1 MAHQNQAGIAAPVP
15 LSHRQNPSKGLQNGV
30 EEAEVHSSYPISE
43 NAGQDGSKDAQ
54 IDAGYEKHQAKAISD
69 EIGGAPP
76 QNARADRSDRS
87 DLDTTLSVRG
97 TSDHEANISGQ
108 SHEKFSYKSSQLNVN
123 APKFEPRILQNPGV
137 FSFLG
142 NQQARKAPEPGIGS
156 FLGSDGAMQAP
167 NGASQ
172 PGKWNVA
179 APAFMPKAT
188 VPSREFS
195 FSAVR
200 PSLRPD
206 APTFKPSDSEIAP
219 GPESASD
226 HSAAQPV
233 KKIFGDIAFPEVI
246 KPPKSKAI
254 PITRPNEASKGR
266 EKFDGDMDGQED
278 ESGRITQ
285 ADGRQKRM
293 RYVDL
298 KTILDILH
306 FSSSASTY
314 VGSGKDFCPSCDT
327 QTRLIT

>member
-1 MAHQNQAGIAAPVP
+1 MYESEG
-15 LSHRQNPSKGLQNGV
+15 LEGSKG
-30 EEAEVHSSYPISE
+30 
-43 NAGQDGSKDAQ
+43 AQ
-54 IDAGYEKHQAKAISD
+54 IDEGDDKIQAKIVLD
-69 EIGGAPP
+69 EVGGAAPK
-76 QNARADRSDRS
+76 NARADRPA
-87 DLDTTLSVRG
+87 LDTSLSVEG
-97 TSDHEANISGQ
+97 TPGQ
-108 SHEKFSYKSSQLNVN
+108 SQSRHPSTNSQLNVN
-123 APKFEPRILQNPGV
+123 APKFEPRVSQNFGV

-142 NQQARKAPEPGIGS
+142 NQQAHKVIENEIGS

-195 FSAVR
+195 FSALR

-206 APTFKPSDSEIAP
+206 APTFKPSDSGNNS
-219 GPESASD
+219 GPESANE
-226 HSAAQPV
+226 HNAAQPV

-254 PITRPNEASKGR
+254 PITKPNEASKGK
-266 EKFDGDMDGQED
+266 EQFDGDMDGQED

-298 KTILDILH
+298 KTPLDILH
-306 FSSSASTY
+306 FGLIVETH
-314 VGSGKDFCPSCDT
+314 VGSGKDFCPGRAT
-327 QTRLIT
+327 WTRLISLTFRVS